1 MNHDQ
6 CKAVE
11 AAEAFDRDV
20 AEDAVNEALEGVEI
34 FPSRVPGVV
43 AFERVEDCDW
53 DELAARLAE
62 AVGHPV
68 ACIATADWNFDDRH
82 DEEAVFV
89 AFAIPSLPAD
99 YAEDHRNLM
108 TPRAVPSI

>member
-1 MNHDQ
+1 MNYDQ
-6 CKAVE
+6 CRTVE
-11 AAEAFDRDV
+11 AAEAFDRDM
-20 AEDAVNEALEGVEI
+20 AEDAVNEALGGVAI

-43 AFERVEDCDW
+43 AFERIEDRDW
-53 DELAARLAE
+53 DELATRLAE

-68 ACIATADWNFDDRH
+68 ACIATADWNFDESN

-89 AFAIPSLPAD
+89 AFAIPSLPGD